1 MRRSER
7 RRLAMLVAAELSFIV
22 IGGVYLAWLGA
33 DIIVRALRLTL
44 IGDAV

>member
-1 MRRSER
+1 MRRSDR

-22 IGGVYLAWLGA
+22 IGGVCLTWLGA